1 MLSYFICTF
10 IFHGHIYIFVQRDLF
25 SQFCD
30 MMLMTA
36 DKCTR
41 LNRDQK
47 SKEKG
52 KTSNENRSSVGMYRS
67 EKEQKDTSRHIL
79 DKDRKSKL
87 KEEEKKSIP
96 LDEKRPGLSKMKSKR
111 LKDSFNNDGENG
123 TLESNVAK
131 VIKEP
136 SDLNVSVYFVL
147 IQHFVLVL
155 LDIT

>member
-1 MLSYFICTF
+1 
-10 IFHGHIYIFVQRDLF
+10 
-25 SQFCD
+25 

-36 DKCTR
+36 EKCTR
-41 LNRDQK
+41 LNTDQK
-47 SKEKG
+47 SKDKW
-52 KTSNENRSSVGMYRS
+52 KTSNGNENSVGKYRS
-67 EKEQKDTSRHIL
+67 EKEQKDSGKQIF

-96 LDEKRPGLSKMKSKR
+96 LDEKMPPLSKKKSKR
-111 LKDSFNNDGENG
+111 LKDSFNNDGDNS

-136 SDLNVSVYFVL
+136 SDLNVSVYV

-155 LDIT
+155 LDNT